1 MEKDSIKQT
10 EIGIEIDKSLA
21 WKQQNNQVAIRL
33 NKPMLCHL
41 N

>member
-1 MEKDSIKQT
+1 MEKDSTKQT
-10 EIGIEIDKSLA
+10 EIGNEIDKSLA
-21 WKQQNNQVAIRL
+21 WKQHNNQVAIRL